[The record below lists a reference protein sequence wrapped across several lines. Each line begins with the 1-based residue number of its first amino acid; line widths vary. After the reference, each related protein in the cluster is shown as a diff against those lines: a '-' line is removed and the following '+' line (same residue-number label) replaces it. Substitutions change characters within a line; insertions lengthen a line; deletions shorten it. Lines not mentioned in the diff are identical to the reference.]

1 VIVGLA
7 LLPLC
12 QGTTLRNL
20 PWHLRTASSGSHAG
34 RPAQAKADAA
44 GDIEWL
50 VSSCAA
56 ASASS
61 QAVTTALRGRG
72 VRPGRRRHLARPRSG
87 RAPRALRRPGRTRGR
102 HRPPTAVRS
111 RARRAAVR
119 ARSPGPAAAPGELAL
134 AARLATAE
142 PEATAD
148 LAALLTGATE
158 PAEEV
163 GRRTTR
169 GKAGRNRVTS
179 SIALGAS
186 CELAD
191 AVPSRARHELFRV
204 ADRLLNNPAGAGVV
218 AAGHQS
224 AGSDPNAPGRLSSGG
239 AETPVVLL
247 PTAEGQ

>member
-1 VIVGLA
+1 MR
-7 LLPLC
+7 P
-12 QGTTLRNL
+12 GT
-20 PWHLRTASSGSHAG
+20 SSGWCHRAPQPPPAHRPRRQPSGAG
-34 RPAQAKADAA
+34 AYVQADV
-44 GDIEWL
+44 DTW
-50 VSSCAA
+50 
-56 ASASS
+56 
-61 QAVTTALRGRG
+61 
-72 VRPGRRRHLARPRSG
+72 LAR
-87 RAPRALRRPGRTRGR
+87 
-102 HRPPTAVRS
+102 
-111 RARRAAVR
+111 
-119 ARSPGPAAAPGELAL
+119 AL
-134 AARLATAE
+134 AAHRGHYADPAAREAATGLLPQCVLAH
-142 PEATAD
+142 
-148 LAALLTGATE
+148 AALLSALARLVPPPRPASWRWRPGSPPPNPRPPPTSPRSSPAPLE